1 MEWTPGGISED
12 IEDHRDDSGGGGF
25 SGFGGFGG
33 GHLGIGGVLI
43 LGLLSLIFGR
53 NFFTL
58 FSGDGSGTRQVQR
71 APDRQRDAAEGT
83 EVQFVS
89 FVQVSR
95 PRPDSERHARR
106 ELEGG
111 RAAGTEDAARGRYC
125 PPETRRAQ
133 EGRA

>member
-89 FVQVSR
+89 FVLDDIQKNW
-95 PRPDSERHARR
+95 
-106 ELEGG
+106 
-111 RAAGTEDAARGRYC
+111 
-125 PPETRRAQ
+125 ETILPQAENR
-133 EGRA
+133 